1 MDLGI
6 AGTAALVTGASGG
19 IGSAVARELAAEGV
33 RVALH
38 YHRNREA
45 AEALAEELGGVALAA
60 DLREEAEADALVPAA
75 VEAVS
80 YTHLTLP
87 TTPYV

>member
-1 MDLGI
+1 MDLGL

-19 IGSAVARELAAEGV
+19 IGSAVARELAAEGA

-45 AEALAEELGGVALAA
+45 AEALASAA
-60 DLREEAEADALVPAA
+60 SRLRW
-75 VEAVS
+75 
-80 YTHLTLP
+80 
-87 TTPYV
+87 